1 MDGFFEVLGKMIAHS
16 MVQGGPGFPYFSPVM
31 YSYIASGD
39 LCTSLEMAIVE
50 DPDLLEYIEKVQNGN

>member
-1 MDGFFEVLGKMIAHS
+1 MIAHS
-16 MVQGGPGFPYFSPVM
+16 MVQGGPGFSYFSPVM

-50 DPDLLEYIEKVQNGN
+50 DVDDPDLLEYIEKVQNGN